1 MILAS
6 YAVPFISNKLSYNRG
21 GVEQSNSK
29 RRTQMFVSF
38 SMWIRLIMTECNQG
52 WQIVRVTYIHH
63 ILQRFDIRDIK
74 ALRLF
79 LGLPA
84 ISLNFM
90 FFGKCFLIQCL
101 LIMVSSCPSDILF
114 EGQFE
119 KLAEFFENMI
129 LAKS

>member
-1 MILAS
+1 MLCHLSA
-6 YAVPFISNKLSYNRG
+6 ISCHITVVKNLRI
-21 GVEQSNSK
+21 VERSNNK

-38 SMWIRLIMTECNQG
+38 SMWIRLIMTGYNQG
-52 WQIVRVTYIHH
+52 LQTVRVTYIHH
-63 ILQRFDIRDIK
+63 ILQRFHLRDLK
-74 ALRLF
+74 PLRLF

-101 LIMVSSCPSDILF
+101 LIMVSSYPSDILF

-119 KLAEFFENMI
+119 KLAEFFENVI
-129 LAKS
+129 LA